1 MYNKMRSGKIWQA
14 QDKLNNGGMRM
25 EQAHHCSFK
34 VCCLQQRIKTNGIK
48 PVACT
53 TAHLMHPRNRMNK
66 MNKQDQTG
74 EKREKG
80 INRGKIRKNTWKS
93 LKKLLKVRED
103 FKHGNGYE
111 IKIIKFGERN
121 LCKRC
126 YLA

>member
-66 MNKQDQTG
+66 MNKKQDQTG
-74 EKREKG
+74 EKERKRNKQGQNKEKYME
-80 INRGKIRKNTWKS
+80 IFEEIVESSRGFQTRKW
-93 LKKLLKVRED
+93 LRD
-103 FKHGNGYE
+103 
-111 IKIIKFGERN
+111 
-121 LCKRC
+121 
-126 YLA
+126 